1 MVGGGKDAFI
11 GGVHRIALRL
21 DGYYE
26 LVAGSFSSNFDNSKE
41 TGKDLGLAEDRIYK
55 TYQEMAEKESSRSD
69 AIDVVA
75 IVTPNHL
82 HVPIA
87 KIFAEKGIHII
98 CDKPLALSSKEAISL
113 KNIVESKKLIFA
125 LTHNYTGYPM
135 VRHARSLIQ
144 KGDLGSI
151 RVIQAEYPQDWLTTK
166 AEDSGLKQ
174 AEWRTDP
181 KRSGGGGCIGDI
193 GTHAFNLIRF
203 ITGLEIEELS
213 ADIHTFVK
221 GRLLDDNA
229 QIMLRFKGGA
239 KGALWS
245 SQVAVGNENNLKIR
259 IYGENGG
266 IEWRQEDPNYLYY
279 TEFGH
284 PTQRVTRGSGNVS
297 KEAKDVTRIPPGH
310 PEGYLEGFAN
320 IYNDVYKKLYAQIN
334 NQNYDDSNDCYPTIN
349 DGVEGMRFIETVL
362 ESSNPGKVIQPFK
375 SKRYFCSSL
384 MGTTGWSSPFV
395 VGRNCL
401 CISYSLHKNN

>member
-1 MVGGGKDAFI
+1 MDRKIRIGMVGGGKNAFI

-41 TGKDLGLAEDRIYK
+41 TGKDLGLAEDRIYE
-55 TYQEMAEKESSRSD
+55 TYHEMAEKESARSD
-69 AIDVVA
+69 GIDVVA

-82 HVPIA
+82 HIPIA

-98 CDKPLALSSKEAISL
+98 CDKPLALSSEEAINL

-151 RVIQAEYPQDWLTTK
+151 RGIQVEYPQDWLTTK

-181 KRSGGGGCIGDI
+181 KRSGDGGCIGDI

-203 ITGLEIEELS
+203 ITGLEVDELS

-239 KGALWS
+239 KGAIWS

-259 IYGENGG
+259 VFGENGG
-266 IEWRQEDPNYLYY
+266 LEWRQEDPNYLYY
-279 TEFGH
+279 TKFGH
-284 PTQRVTRGSGNVS
+284 PTQRVTRGSNS
-297 KEAKDVTRIPPGH
+297 ASEEANNVTRVPPGH

-320 IYNDVYKKLYAQIN
+320 IYSDVCKSLFAQIN
-334 NQNYDDSNDCYPTIN
+334 NQNYDQSNDCYPTIY

-362 ESSNPGKVIQPFK
+362 ESS
-375 SKRYFCSSL
+375 
-384 MGTTGWSSPFV
+384 
-395 VGRNCL
+395 
-401 CISYSLHKNN
+401 KNNSKWVRFNFK

>member
-1 MVGGGKDAFI
+1 MNRKIRIGMVGGGKDAFI

-41 TGKDLGLAEDRIYK
+41 TGKNLGLAEDRIYE
-55 TYQEMAEKESSRSD
+55 TYQEMAEKESARSD
-69 AIDVVA
+69 GIDVVS

-87 KIFAEKGIHII
+87 KIFANKGIHII
-98 CDKPLALSSKEAISL
+98 CDKPLALSSEEAIDL
-113 KNIVESKKLIFA
+113 KNIVENKKLIFA

-166 AEDSGLKQ
+166 VEDNGLKQ

-181 KRSGGGGCIGDI
+181 KRSGEGGCIGDI

-203 ITGLEIEELS
+203 ITGLEVDELS

-239 KGALWS
+239 KGAIWS

-259 IYGENGG
+259 IFGENGG
-266 IEWRQEDPNYLYY
+266 LEWRQEDPNYLYY
-279 TEFGH
+279 TKFGH
-284 PTQRVTRGSGNVS
+284 PTQRVTRGSGSASV
-297 KEAKDVTRIPPGH
+297 EANDVTRIPPGH

-320 IYNDVYKKLYAQIN
+320 IYSDVYKELFAQIN
-334 NQNYDDSNDCYPTIN
+334 NKKYEQSNNCYPTIY
-349 DGVEGMRFIETVL
+349 DGVEGMKFIETVL
-362 ESSNPGKVIQPFK
+362 ESS
-375 SKRYFCSSL
+375 
-384 MGTTGWSSPFV
+384 
-395 VGRNCL
+395 
-401 CISYSLHKNN
+401 KNNSKWVQFNSK

>member
-1 MVGGGKDAFI
+1 MERKIRIGMVGGGKDAFI

-41 TGKDLGLAEDRIYK
+41 TGKDLGLTEDRIYK

-69 AIDVVA
+69 GIDVVA

-334 NQNYDDSNDCYPTIN
+334 NQNYDDSNDCFPTIN
-349 DGVEGMRFIETVL
+349 DGVEGMRFIETAL
-362 ESSNPGKVIQPFK
+362 ESS
-375 SKRYFCSSL
+375 
-384 MGTTGWSSPFV
+384 
-395 VGRNCL
+395 
-401 CISYSLHKNN
+401 KNNGKWIRFNSK

>member
-41 TGKDLGLAEDRIYK
+41 TGKNLGLAEDRIYK

-69 AIDVVA
+69 GIDVVA

-334 NQNYDDSNDCYPTIN
+334 NQSYDDSNDCYPTIN

-362 ESSNPGKVIQPFK
+362 ESS
-375 SKRYFCSSL
+375 
-384 MGTTGWSSPFV
+384 
-395 VGRNCL
+395 
-401 CISYSLHKNN
+401 KNNSKWVQFNSK

>member
-1 MVGGGKDAFI
+1 MADRKIRIGMVGGGKDAFI
-11 GGVHRIALRL
+11 GEVHRIALRL
-21 DGYYE
+21 DGNYE

-41 TGKDLGLAEDRIYK
+41 TGKKLGLAEDRVYE
-55 TYQEMAEKESSRSD
+55 TYQEMAEKECNRSD
-69 AIDVVA
+69 GIEVVA

-98 CDKPLALSSKEAISL
+98 CDKPLALSSEEAIDL
-113 KNIVESKKLIFA
+113 KQLIKSKKIIFA
-125 LTHNYTGYPM
+125 LTHIYTGYPM
-135 VRHARSLIQ
+135 VRHARALI
-144 KGDLGSI
+144 KKDDIGTI
-151 RVIQAEYPQDWLTTK
+151 RVIQAVYPQDWLTTK
-166 AEDSGLKQ
+166 AEDNGLKQ

-181 KRSGGGGCIGDI
+181 KRSGAGGCIGDI

-203 ITGLEIEELS
+203 IAGLELDELS

-259 IYGENGG
+259 IYGEKGG

-279 TEFGH
+279 TKFGQ
-284 PTQRVTRGSGNVS
+284 PTQKITRGSAKIS
-297 KEAKDVTRIPPGH
+297 KEAKNVTRIPPGH

-320 IYNDVYKKLYAQIN
+320 IYSDVYKELYAHIN
-334 NQNYDDSNDCYPTIN
+334 GQKYDKSNNCYPNIY
-349 DGVEGMRFIETVL
+349 DGIEGMKFIETVL
-362 ESSNPGKVIQPFK
+362 ESNNNN
-375 SKRYFCSSL
+375 SKWIKF
-384 MGTTGWSSPFV
+384 PP
-395 VGRNCL
+395 N
-401 CISYSLHKNN
+401 

>member
-1 MVGGGKDAFI
+1 MDRKIRIGMVGGGKDAFI

-21 DGYYE
+21 DGNYE

-41 TGKDLGLAEDRIYK
+41 TGKDLGLAEDRIYE
-55 TYQEMAEKESSRSD
+55 TYQEMAEKESARSD
-69 AIDVVA
+69 GIHVVA

-98 CDKPLALSSKEAISL
+98 CDKPLALSSEEAIEL
-113 KNIVESKKLIFA
+113 KNIVENNKIIFA

-144 KGDLGSI
+144 KNDLGSI
-151 RVIQAEYPQDWLTTK
+151 RVVQAEYPQDWLTTK

-181 KRSGGGGCIGDI
+181 KRSGNGGCIGDI

-203 ITGLEIEELS
+203 ITGLEVDELS

-239 KGALWS
+239 KGAIWS

-259 IYGENGG
+259 VFGENGG
-266 IEWRQEDPNYLYY
+266 LEWRQEDPNYLYY
-279 TEFGH
+279 TKFGH
-284 PTQRVTRGSGNVS
+284 PTQKITRGSGS
-297 KEAKDVTRIPPGH
+297 ASEEANDVTRIPPGH

-320 IYNDVYKKLYAQIN
+320 IYSDVYKRLFAQTN
-334 NQNYDDSNDCYPTIN
+334 KQNYDQSNDCYPTIY

-362 ESSNPGKVIQPFK
+362 ESNNNNSKWIPFNFK
-375 SKRYFCSSL
+375 
-384 MGTTGWSSPFV
+384 
-395 VGRNCL
+395 
-401 CISYSLHKNN
+401 

>member
-41 TGKDLGLAEDRIYK
+41 TGKNLGLSEDRIYE
-55 TYQEMAEKESSRSD
+55 TYQEMAEKESARSD
-69 AIDVVA
+69 GIDVVS

-87 KIFAEKGIHII
+87 KIFADKGIHVI
-98 CDKPLALSSKEAISL
+98 CDKPLALSSEEAIDL
-113 KNIVESKKLIFA
+113 KNIVESKKIIFA

-151 RVIQAEYPQDWLTTK
+151 RVVQAEYPQDWLTTK

-181 KRSGGGGCIGDI
+181 KRSGNGGCIGDI

-203 ITGLEIEELS
+203 ITGLKVEELS

-221 GRLLDDNA
+221 GRLVDDNA
-229 QIMLRFKGGA
+229 QIMLRFEGGA
-239 KGALWS
+239 KGAIWS

-259 IYGENGG
+259 VFGENGG
-266 IEWRQEDPNYLYY
+266 LEWRQEDPNYLNF
-279 TEFGH
+279 TKFGH
-284 PTQRVTRGSGNVS
+284 PTQRFTRGSGS
-297 KEAKDVTRIPPGH
+297 ASEEANNITRIPAGH

-320 IYNDVYKKLYAQIN
+320 IYGDVSKKLFALIN
-334 NQNYDDSNDCYPTIN
+334 KQKYDSSNDCYPTIY
-349 DGVEGMRFIETVL
+349 DGVEGMKFIETVL
-362 ESSNPGKVIQPFK
+362 ESSNN
-375 SKRYFCSSL
+375 
-384 MGTTGWSSPFV
+384 
-395 VGRNCL
+395 NCKWTQF
-401 CISYSLHKNN
+401 SFD

>member
-41 TGKDLGLAEDRIYK
+41 TGKNLGLAEDRIYK
-55 TYQEMAEKESSRSD
+55 TYQEMAEKESARSD
-69 AIDVVA
+69 GIDVVS

-87 KIFAEKGIHII
+87 KIFANKGIHII
-98 CDKPLALSSKEAISL
+98 CDKPLALSSEETIDL
-113 KNIVESKKLIFA
+113 KNIVENKKLIFA

-166 AEDSGLKQ
+166 VEDNGLKQ

-181 KRSGGGGCIGDI
+181 KRSGEGGCIGDI

-203 ITGLEIEELS
+203 ITGLEVDELS
-213 ADIHTFVK
+213 ADIHTFVE
-221 GRLLDDNA
+221 GRKVDDNA
-229 QIMLRFKGGA
+229 QIMLRFIGGA
-239 KGALWS
+239 KGSIWS

-259 IYGENGG
+259 VYGENAG
-266 IEWRQEDPNYLYY
+266 IEWRQEDPNYLFY
-279 TEFGH
+279 TKYGS
-284 PTQRVTRGSGNVS
+284 PTQKITRGSVNAV
-297 KEAKDVTRIPPGH
+297 KEANDVTRIPPGH

-320 IYNDVYKKLYAQIN
+320 IYSDVSKVLFAKIN
-334 NQNYDDSNDCYPTIN
+334 KQNYEQSNDCYPTIY
-349 DGVEGMRFIETVL
+349 DGIEGMKFIETVL
-362 ESSNPGKVIQPFK
+362 ESSNNN
-375 SKRYFCSSL
+375 SKWIRFNY
-384 MGTTGWSSPFV
+384 
-395 VGRNCL
+395 
-401 CISYSLHKNN
+401 K

>member
-1 MVGGGKDAFI
+1 MERKIRIGMVGGGKDAFI

-69 AIDVVA
+69 GIDVVA

-284 PTQRVTRGSGNVS
+284 PTQRITRGSGNVS

-334 NQNYDDSNDCYPTIN
+334 NQNYDDSNDCFPTIN
-349 DGVEGMRFIETVL
+349 DGVEGMRFIETAL
-362 ESSNPGKVIQPFK
+362 ESS
-375 SKRYFCSSL
+375 
-384 MGTTGWSSPFV
+384 
-395 VGRNCL
+395 
-401 CISYSLHKNN
+401 KNNGKWIRFNSK

>member
-1 MVGGGKDAFI
+1 MDRKIRIGMVGGGKDAFI
-11 GGVHRIALRL
+11 GGVHRIALRI

-55 TYQEMAEKESSRSD
+55 TYQEMAEKESARSD
-69 AIDVVA
+69 GIHVVA

-98 CDKPLALSSKEAISL
+98 CDKPLALSTKEAIEL
-113 KNIVESKKLIFA
+113 KNIVENNKIIFA

-144 KGDLGSI
+144 KNDLGSI
-151 RVIQAEYPQDWLTTK
+151 RVVQAEYPQDWLTTK

-181 KRSGGGGCIGDI
+181 KRSGDGGCIGDI

-203 ITGLEIEELS
+203 ITGLEVDELS

-239 KGALWS
+239 KGAIWS

-259 IYGENGG
+259 VFGENGG
-266 IEWRQEDPNYLYY
+266 LEWRQEDPNYLYY
-279 TEFGH
+279 TKFGQ
-284 PTQRVTRGSGNVS
+284 PTQKITRGSGSANE
-297 KEAKDVTRIPPGH
+297 EANDVTRIPPGH

-320 IYNDVYKKLYAQIN
+320 IYSDVYKRLFAQTN
-334 NQNYDDSNDCYPTIN
+334 NQNYDQSNDCYPTIY

-362 ESSNPGKVIQPFK
+362 ESNNNNSKWVEFNFK
-375 SKRYFCSSL
+375 
-384 MGTTGWSSPFV
+384 
-395 VGRNCL
+395 
-401 CISYSLHKNN
+401 

>member
-1 MVGGGKDAFI
+1 MERKIRIGMVGGGKDAFI

-69 AIDVVA
+69 AIDVVS

-279 TEFGH
+279 TKFGH

-349 DGVEGMRFIETVL
+349 DGVEGMRFIETAL
-362 ESSNPGKVIQPFK
+362 ESS
-375 SKRYFCSSL
+375 
-384 MGTTGWSSPFV
+384 
-395 VGRNCL
+395 
-401 CISYSLHKNN
+401 KNNGKWIRFNSK

>member
-1 MVGGGKDAFI
+1 MERKIRIGMVGGGKDAFI

-41 TGKDLGLAEDRIYK
+41 TGKNLGLAEDRIYK
-55 TYQEMAEKESSRSD
+55 TYQEMAEKESARSD
-69 AIDVVA
+69 GIDVVS

-87 KIFAEKGIHII
+87 KIFANKGIHII
-98 CDKPLALSSKEAISL
+98 CDKPLALSSEEAIDL
-113 KNIVESKKLIFA
+113 KNIVENKKLIFA

-166 AEDSGLKQ
+166 VEDNGLKQ

-181 KRSGGGGCIGDI
+181 KRSGEGGCIGDI

-203 ITGLEIEELS
+203 ITGLEVDELS

-229 QIMLRFKGGA
+229 QIMLRFKKGA
-239 KGALWS
+239 KGAIWS

-259 IYGENGG
+259 VFGENGG
-266 IEWRQEDPNYLYY
+266 LEWKQEDPNYLYH
-279 TEFGH
+279 TKFGH
-284 PTQRVTRGSGNVS
+284 PTQRITRGSNSAG
-297 KEAKDVTRIPPGH
+297 KEANEVTRIPSGH

-320 IYNDVYKKLYAQIN
+320 IYSDVCKVLFAQIN
-334 NQNYDDSNDCYPTIN
+334 KQNYEHSNDCYPTIY
-349 DGVEGMRFIETVL
+349 DGIEGMRFIETVL
-362 ESSNPGKVIQPFK
+362 ESS
-375 SKRYFCSSL
+375 
-384 MGTTGWSSPFV
+384 
-395 VGRNCL
+395 
-401 CISYSLHKNN
+401 KNNSKWVRFN

>member
-1 MVGGGKDAFI
+1 MERKIRIGMVGGGKDAFI

-26 LVAGSFSSNFDNSKE
+26 LIAGSFSSNFDNSKE
-41 TGKDLGLAEDRIYK
+41 TGKSLGLAEDRIYE
-55 TYQEMAEKESSRSD
+55 TYQEMAEKESARSD
-69 AIDVVA
+69 GIDVVS

-87 KIFAEKGIHII
+87 KIFADKGIHVI
-98 CDKPLALSSKEAISL
+98 CDKPLALSSEEAIDL
-113 KNIVESKKLIFA
+113 KNIVENKKIIFA

-151 RVIQAEYPQDWLTTK
+151 RVVQAEYPQDWLTTK

-181 KRSGGGGCIGDI
+181 KRSGNGGCIGDI

-203 ITGLEIEELS
+203 ITGLKVEELS

-221 GRLLDDNA
+221 GRLVDDNA
-229 QIMLRFKGGA
+229 QIMLRFEGGA
-239 KGALWS
+239 KGAIWS

-259 IYGENGG
+259 VFGENGG
-266 IEWRQEDPNYLYY
+266 LEWRQEDPNYLHF
-279 TEFGH
+279 TKFGH
-284 PTQRVTRGSGNVS
+284 PTQRFTRGSGSAS
-297 KEAKDVTRIPPGH
+297 KEANNITRIPAGH

-320 IYNDVYKKLYAQIN
+320 IYSDVSKKLFALIN
-334 NQNYDDSNDCYPTIN
+334 KQKYDSSNDCYPTIY
-349 DGVEGMRFIETVL
+349 DGVEGMKFIETVL
-362 ESSNPGKVIQPFK
+362 ESSNN
-375 SKRYFCSSL
+375 
-384 MGTTGWSSPFV
+384 
-395 VGRNCL
+395 NCKWTRF
-401 CISYSLHKNN
+401 SFD

>member
-1 MVGGGKDAFI
+1 MDRRMRIGMVGGGKDAFI

-21 DGYYE
+21 DGNYE

-41 TGKDLGLAEDRIYK
+41 TGKDLGLAEDRIYE
-55 TYQEMAEKESSRSD
+55 TYQEMAEKESARSD
-69 AIDVVA
+69 GIHVVA

-98 CDKPLALSSKEAISL
+98 CDKPLALSSEEAIEL
-113 KNIVESKKLIFA
+113 KNIVENNKIIFA

-144 KGDLGSI
+144 KNDLGSI
-151 RVIQAEYPQDWLTTK
+151 RVVQAEYPQDWLTTK

-181 KRSGGGGCIGDI
+181 KRSGNGGCIGDI

-203 ITGLEIEELS
+203 ITGLEVDELS

-239 KGALWS
+239 KGAIWS

-259 IYGENGG
+259 VFGENGG
-266 IEWRQEDPNYLYY
+266 LEWRQEDPNYLYY
-279 TEFGH
+279 TKFGH
-284 PTQRVTRGSGNVS
+284 PTQKITRGSGS
-297 KEAKDVTRIPPGH
+297 ASEEANNVTRIPPGH

-320 IYNDVYKKLYAQIN
+320 IYSDVYKRLFAQTN
-334 NQNYDDSNDCYPTIN
+334 KQNYDQSNDCYPTIY

-362 ESSNPGKVIQPFK
+362 ESNNNNSKWIPFNFK
-375 SKRYFCSSL
+375 
-384 MGTTGWSSPFV
+384 
-395 VGRNCL
+395 
-401 CISYSLHKNN
+401 

>member
-1 MVGGGKDAFI
+1 MDRRMRIGMVGGGKDAFI

-21 DGYYE
+21 DGNYE

-41 TGKDLGLAEDRIYK
+41 TGKDLGLAEDRIYE
-55 TYQEMAEKESSRSD
+55 TYQEMAEKESARSD
-69 AIDVVA
+69 GIHVVA

-87 KIFAEKGIHII
+87 KIFAEKGMHII
-98 CDKPLALSSKEAISL
+98 CDKPLALSTKEAIEL
-113 KNIVESKKLIFA
+113 KNIVENNKIIFA

-144 KGDLGSI
+144 KNDLGSI
-151 RVIQAEYPQDWLTTK
+151 RVVQAEYPQDWLTTK

-181 KRSGGGGCIGDI
+181 KRSGDGGCIGDI

-203 ITGLEIEELS
+203 ITGLEVDELS

-239 KGALWS
+239 KGAIWS

-259 IYGENGG
+259 VFGENGG
-266 IEWRQEDPNYLYY
+266 LEWRQEDPNYLYY
-279 TEFGH
+279 TKYGH
-284 PTQRVTRGSGNVS
+284 PTQKITRGSGS
-297 KEAKDVTRIPPGH
+297 ASEEANNVTRIPPGH

-320 IYNDVYKKLYAQIN
+320 IYSDVYKRLFAQTN
-334 NQNYDDSNDCYPTIN
+334 QQNYDQSNDCYPTIY

-362 ESSNPGKVIQPFK
+362 ESNNNNSKWVEFNFK
-375 SKRYFCSSL
+375 
-384 MGTTGWSSPFV
+384 
-395 VGRNCL
+395 
-401 CISYSLHKNN
+401 

>member
-1 MVGGGKDAFI
+1 MDRKIRIGMVGGGKDAFI

-21 DGYYE
+21 DGNYE

-55 TYQEMAEKESSRSD
+55 TYQEMAEKESARSD
-69 AIDVVA
+69 GIHVVA

-98 CDKPLALSSKEAISL
+98 CDKPLALSSEEAIEL
-113 KNIVESKKLIFA
+113 KNIIENNKIIFA

-144 KGDLGSI
+144 KNDLGSI
-151 RVIQAEYPQDWLTTK
+151 RVVQAEYPQDWLTTK

-181 KRSGGGGCIGDI
+181 KRSGDGGCIGDI

-203 ITGLEIEELS
+203 ITGLEVDELS

-239 KGALWS
+239 KGAIWS

-259 IYGENGG
+259 VFGENGG
-266 IEWRQEDPNYLYY
+266 LEWRQEDPNYLYY
-279 TEFGH
+279 TKFGQ
-284 PTQRVTRGSGNVS
+284 PTQKITRGSGS
-297 KEAKDVTRIPPGH
+297 ASEEANDVTRIPPGH

-320 IYNDVYKKLYAQIN
+320 IYSDVYKRLFAQTN
-334 NQNYDDSNDCYPTIN
+334 NQNYDQSNDCYPTIY

-362 ESSNPGKVIQPFK
+362 ESNNNNSKWIPFNFK
-375 SKRYFCSSL
+375 
-384 MGTTGWSSPFV
+384 
-395 VGRNCL
+395 
-401 CISYSLHKNN
+401 

>member
-1 MVGGGKDAFI
+1 MDRRMRIGMVGGGKDAFI

-21 DGYYE
+21 DGNYE

-41 TGKDLGLAEDRIYK
+41 TGKDLGLAEDRIYE
-55 TYQEMAEKESSRSD
+55 TYQEMAEKESARSD
-69 AIDVVA
+69 GIHVVA

-98 CDKPLALSSKEAISL
+98 CDKPLALSSEEAIEL
-113 KNIVESKKLIFA
+113 KNIVENKKIIFA

-144 KGDLGSI
+144 KNDLGSI
-151 RVIQAEYPQDWLTTK
+151 RVVQAEYPQDWLTTK

-181 KRSGGGGCIGDI
+181 KRSGDGGCIGDI

-203 ITGLEIEELS
+203 ITGLEVDELS

-239 KGALWS
+239 KGAIWS

-259 IYGENGG
+259 VFGENGG
-266 IEWRQEDPNYLYY
+266 LEWRQEDPNYLYY
-279 TEFGH
+279 TKFGH
-284 PTQRVTRGSGNVS
+284 PTQKITRGSGS
-297 KEAKDVTRIPPGH
+297 ASEEANDVTRIPPGH

-320 IYNDVYKKLYAQIN
+320 IYSDVYKRLFAQTN
-334 NQNYDDSNDCYPTIN
+334 KQNYDQSNDCYPTIY

-362 ESSNPGKVIQPFK
+362 ESNNNNSKWVEFNFK
-375 SKRYFCSSL
+375 
-384 MGTTGWSSPFV
+384 
-395 VGRNCL
+395 
-401 CISYSLHKNN
+401 

>member
-1 MVGGGKDAFI
+1 MERKIRIGMVGGGKDAFI

-41 TGKDLGLAEDRIYK
+41 TGKNLGLSEDRIYE
-55 TYQEMAEKESSRSD
+55 TYQEMAEKESARSD
-69 AIDVVA
+69 GIDVVS

-87 KIFAEKGIHII
+87 KIFAKKGIHII
-98 CDKPLALSSKEAISL
+98 CDKPLALSSEEAIAL
-113 KNIVESKKLIFA
+113 KNIVENNKIIFA

-144 KGDLGSI
+144 KNDLGSI
-151 RVIQAEYPQDWLTTK
+151 RVVQAEYPQDWLTTK

-181 KRSGGGGCIGDI
+181 KRSGDGGCIGDI

-203 ITGLEIEELS
+203 ITGLDVDELS

-239 KGALWS
+239 KGAIWS

-259 IYGENGG
+259 VFGENGG
-266 IEWRQEDPNYLYY
+266 LEWRQEDPNYLYY
-279 TEFGH
+279 TKFGH
-284 PTQRVTRGSGNVS
+284 PTQKITRGSGS
-297 KEAKDVTRIPPGH
+297 ASEEANNVTRIPPGH

-320 IYNDVYKKLYAQIN
+320 IYSDVYKRLFAQTN
-334 NQNYDDSNDCYPTIN
+334 KQNYDQSNDCYPTIY

-362 ESSNPGKVIQPFK
+362 ESNNNNSKWVEFNFK
-375 SKRYFCSSL
+375 
-384 MGTTGWSSPFV
+384 
-395 VGRNCL
+395 
-401 CISYSLHKNN
+401 

>member
-1 MVGGGKDAFI
+1 MERKIRIGMVGGGKDAFI

-41 TGKDLGLAEDRIYK
+41 TGKDLGLVEDRIYK
-55 TYQEMAEKESSRSD
+55 TYQEMAEKESARSD
-69 AIDVVA
+69 GIDVVA

-98 CDKPLALSSKEAISL
+98 CDKPLALSIKEAISL

-334 NQNYDDSNDCYPTIN
+334 NQSYDDSNDCYPTIN
-349 DGVEGMRFIETVL
+349 DGVEGMRFIETAL
-362 ESSNPGKVIQPFK
+362 ESS
-375 SKRYFCSSL
+375 
-384 MGTTGWSSPFV
+384 
-395 VGRNCL
+395 
-401 CISYSLHKNN
+401 KNNGKWIRFNSK

>member
-1 MVGGGKDAFI
+1 MDRKIRIGMVGGGKNAFI

-41 TGKDLGLAEDRIYK
+41 TGKDLGLAEDRIYE
-55 TYQEMAEKESSRSD
+55 TYHEMAEKESARSD
-69 AIDVVA
+69 GIDVVA

-82 HVPIA
+82 HIPIA

-98 CDKPLALSSKEAISL
+98 CDKPLALSSEEAINL

-135 VRHARSLIQ
+135 VRHARSLIK

-151 RVIQAEYPQDWLTTK
+151 RVIQVEYPQDWLTTK

-181 KRSGGGGCIGDI
+181 KRSGDGGCIGDI

-203 ITGLEIEELS
+203 ITGLEVDELS

-239 KGALWS
+239 KGAIWS

-259 IYGENGG
+259 VFGENGG
-266 IEWRQEDPNYLYY
+266 LEWRQEDPNYLYY
-279 TEFGH
+279 TKFGH
-284 PTQRVTRGSGNVS
+284 PTQRVTRGSAS
-297 KEAKDVTRIPPGH
+297 ASEEANNVTRVPPGH

-320 IYNDVYKKLYAQIN
+320 IYSDVCKSLFAQIN
-334 NQNYDDSNDCYPTIN
+334 NQNYDQSNDCYPTIY

-362 ESSNPGKVIQPFK
+362 ESS
-375 SKRYFCSSL
+375 
-384 MGTTGWSSPFV
+384 
-395 VGRNCL
+395 
-401 CISYSLHKNN
+401 KNNSKWVRFNFK

>member
-41 TGKDLGLAEDRIYK
+41 TGKDLGLTDDRIYE
-55 TYQEMAEKESSRSD
+55 TYQEMAEKESSRQD
-69 AIDVVA
+69 GIDVVS

-87 KIFAEKGIHII
+87 KVFAEKGIHII
-98 CDKPLALSSKEAISL
+98 CDKPLAMSSYEALEL
-113 KNIVESKKLIFA
+113 KNIIERKKLIFA

-135 VRHARSLIQ
+135 VRHARSLVQ
-144 KGDLGSI
+144 KGELGNI

-166 AEDSGLKQ
+166 VEDTGLKQ

-203 ITGLEIEELS
+203 ISGLEIDELS

-239 KGALWS
+239 KGSIWS
-245 SQVAVGNENNLKIR
+245 SQIAVGNENNLKIR
-259 IYGENGG
+259 IYGEKGG
-266 IEWRQEDPNYLYY
+266 IEWKQEDPNYLDF
-279 TEFGH
+279 TIFGQ
-284 PTQRVTRGSGNVS
+284 PTQRITRGGSGANE
-297 KEAKDVTRIPPGH
+297 EANKVTRIPPGH

-320 IYNDVYKKLYAQIN
+320 IYSDVSKDLLDEIN
-334 NQNYDDSNDCYPTIN
+334 KQGYDKSNNCYPTIT

-362 ESSNPGKVIQPFK
+362 KSS
-375 SKRYFCSSL
+375 
-384 MGTTGWSSPFV
+384 
-395 VGRNCL
+395 RNNSNWTRL
-401 CISYSLHKNN
+401 NK

>member
-1 MVGGGKDAFI
+1 MERKIRIGMVGGGKDAFI

-284 PTQRVTRGSGNVS
+284 STQRVTRGSGNVS

-334 NQNYDDSNDCYPTIN
+334 NQNYDDSNDCFPTIN
-349 DGVEGMRFIETVL
+349 DGVEGMRFIETAL
-362 ESSNPGKVIQPFK
+362 ESS
-375 SKRYFCSSL
+375 
-384 MGTTGWSSPFV
+384 
-395 VGRNCL
+395 
-401 CISYSLHKNN
+401 KNNGKWIRFNSK

>member
-1 MVGGGKDAFI
+1 MDRRMRIGMVGGGKDAFI

-21 DGYYE
+21 DGNYE

-41 TGKDLGLAEDRIYK
+41 TGKDLGLAEDRIYE
-55 TYQEMAEKESSRSD
+55 TYQEMAEKESARSD
-69 AIDVVA
+69 GIHVVA

-98 CDKPLALSSKEAISL
+98 CDKPLALSTKEAIEL
-113 KNIVESKKLIFA
+113 KNIVENKKIIFA

-151 RVIQAEYPQDWLTTK
+151 RVVQAEYPQDWLTTK

-181 KRSGGGGCIGDI
+181 KRSGDGGCIGDI

-203 ITGLEIEELS
+203 ITGLEVDELS

-239 KGALWS
+239 KGAIWS

-259 IYGENGG
+259 VFGENGG
-266 IEWRQEDPNYLYY
+266 LEWRQEDPNYLYY
-279 TEFGH
+279 TKFGH
-284 PTQRVTRGSGNVS
+284 PTHKITRGSGS
-297 KEAKDVTRIPPGH
+297 ASEEANEVTRIPPGH

-320 IYNDVYKKLYAQIN
+320 IYSDVYKRLFAQTN
-334 NQNYDDSNDCYPTIN
+334 NQNYDQSNDCYPTIY

-362 ESSNPGKVIQPFK
+362 ESNNNNSKWVEFNFK
-375 SKRYFCSSL
+375 
-384 MGTTGWSSPFV
+384 
-395 VGRNCL
+395 
-401 CISYSLHKNN
+401 

>member
-1 MVGGGKDAFI
+1 MVGGGKNAFI

-21 DGYYE
+21 DGHYE

-41 TGKDLGLAEDRIYK
+41 TGKDLGLADDRVYE
-55 TYQEMAEKESSRSD
+55 TYQEMAEKESGRSD
-69 AIDVVA
+69 GIDVVA

-87 KIFAEKGIHII
+87 KIFAEKGINII
-98 CDKPLALSSKEAISL
+98 CDKPLALSSKEAIDL
-113 KNIVESKKLIFA
+113 KKIVEDKKIVFA

-135 VRHARSLIQ
+135 VRHARSLI
-144 KGDLGSI
+144 KKNELGSL
-151 RVIQAEYPQDWLTTK
+151 RVVQAEYPQDWLTTK

-181 KRSGGGGCIGDI
+181 KRSGGGGSIGDI

-203 ITGLEIEELS
+203 ITGLEVDELS

-266 IEWRQEDPNYLYY
+266 IEWKQEDPNYLYY
-279 TEFGH
+279 TKFGH
-284 PTQRVTRGSGNVS
+284 PTEKITRGSS
-297 KEAKDVTRIPPGH
+297 SSSEDAKEITRIPPGH

-320 IYNDVYKKLYAQIN
+320 IYNDVYKKLSAKIN
-334 NQNYDDSNDCYPTIN
+334 NQKYDDSNDCYPTID

-362 ESSNPGKVIQPFK
+362 ESS
-375 SKRYFCSSL
+375 
-384 MGTTGWSSPFV
+384 
-395 VGRNCL
+395 
-401 CISYSLHKNN
+401 KNNSKWVRFNSK

>member
-1 MVGGGKDAFI
+1 MERKIRIGMVGGGKDAFI

-41 TGKDLGLAEDRIYK
+41 TGKNLGLAEDRIYK
-55 TYQEMAEKESSRSD
+55 TYQEMAEKESARSD
-69 AIDVVA
+69 GIDVVS

-87 KIFAEKGIHII
+87 KIFANKGIHII
-98 CDKPLALSSKEAISL
+98 CDKPLALSSEEAIDL
-113 KNIVESKKLIFA
+113 KNIVENKKLIFA

-166 AEDSGLKQ
+166 VEDNGLKQ

-181 KRSGGGGCIGDI
+181 KRSGEGGCIGDI

-203 ITGLEIEELS
+203 ITGLEVDELS

-229 QIMLRFKGGA
+229 QIMLRFKKGA
-239 KGALWS
+239 KGAIWS

-259 IYGENGG
+259 VYGENGG
-266 IEWRQEDPNYLYY
+266 LEWKQEDPNYLYH
-279 TEFGH
+279 TKFGH
-284 PTQRVTRGSGNVS
+284 PTQIITRGSSSAG
-297 KEAKDVTRIPPGH
+297 KEANEVTRIPSGH

-320 IYNDVYKKLYAQIN
+320 IYSDVCKVLFAQIN
-334 NQNYDDSNDCYPTIN
+334 KQNYEHSNDCYPTIY
-349 DGVEGMRFIETVL
+349 DGIEGMRFIETVL
-362 ESSNPGKVIQPFK
+362 ESS
-375 SKRYFCSSL
+375 
-384 MGTTGWSSPFV
+384 
-395 VGRNCL
+395 
-401 CISYSLHKNN
+401 KNNSKWVRFN

>member
-1 MVGGGKDAFI
+1 MERKIRIGMVGGGKDAFI

-41 TGKDLGLAEDRIYK
+41 TGKNLGLAEDRVYE
-55 TYQEMAEKESSRSD
+55 TYQEMAEKESDRSD
-69 AIDVVA
+69 GIDVVA

-98 CDKPLALSSKEAISL
+98 CDKPLALSSEEAIDL
-113 KNIVESKKLIFA
+113 KKLVKSKKIIFA
-125 LTHNYTGYPM
+125 LTHIYTGYPM
-135 VRHARSLIQ
+135 VRHARALI
-144 KGDLGSI
+144 KKDDIGTI

-166 AEDSGLKQ
+166 AEDNGLKQ

-181 KRSGGGGCIGDI
+181 KRSGAGGCIGDI

-203 ITGLEIEELS
+203 ITGLELDELS

-259 IYGENGG
+259 IYGEKGG

-279 TEFGH
+279 TKFGQ
-284 PTQRVTRGSGNVS
+284 PTQKITRGSAITS
-297 KEAKDVTRIPPGH
+297 KEAKSVTRIPPGH

-320 IYNDVYKKLYAQIN
+320 IYSDVYKELYAHIN
-334 NQNYDDSNDCYPTIN
+334 GQKYDKSNNCYPNIY
-349 DGVEGMRFIETVL
+349 DGIEGMKFIETVL
-362 ESSNPGKVIQPFK
+362 ESNNNNGKWIKFNP
-375 SKRYFCSSL
+375 
-384 MGTTGWSSPFV
+384 
-395 VGRNCL
+395 N
-401 CISYSLHKNN
+401 

>member
-1 MVGGGKDAFI
+1 MVGGGEGAFI

-21 DGYYE
+21 DGHYE
-26 LVAGSFSSNFDNSKE
+26 LVAGCFSSNFDNSKI
-41 TGKDLGLAEDRIYK
+41 TGSKLGLSDERIYE
-55 TYQEMAEKESSRSD
+55 TFQEMAQKESARPD
-69 AIDVVA
+69 GIDVVS

-82 HVPIA
+82 HVPVA

-98 CDKPLALSSKEAISL
+98 CDKPLAFSSEEANSL
-113 KNIVESKKLIFA
+113 KNLVENKKLIFA

-135 VRHARSLIQ
+135 VRHARSLI
-144 KGDLGSI
+144 KEGDLGSL

-166 AEDSGLKQ
+166 AEDTGLKQ

-181 KRSGGGGCIGDI
+181 KKSGVGGCIGDI

-203 ITGLEIEELS
+203 ITGLEVDELS

-229 QIMLRFKGGA
+229 QIMIRFKEGA
-239 KGALWS
+239 KGAIWS

-266 IEWRQEDPNYLYY
+266 LEWKQEDPNYLYY
-279 TEFGH
+279 TKYGH
-284 PTQRVTRGSGNVS
+284 PTQKITRGSSSAG
-297 KEAKDVTRIPPGH
+297 KEANDVTRIHPGH

-320 IYNDVYKKLYAQIN
+320 IYSDVSKVLFAHINKK
-334 NQNYDDSNDCYPTIN
+334 NYDQSNVCYPTIYN
-349 DGVEGMRFIETVL
+349 GIEGMKFIESVI
-362 ESSNPGKVIQPFK
+362 ESSNNN
-375 SKRYFCSSL
+375 SKWVRFNY
-384 MGTTGWSSPFV
+384 
-395 VGRNCL
+395 
-401 CISYSLHKNN
+401 K

>member
-1 MVGGGKDAFI
+1 MDRRMRIGMVGGGKDAFI

-21 DGYYE
+21 DGNYE

-41 TGKDLGLAEDRIYK
+41 TGKDLGLAEDRIYE
-55 TYQEMAEKESSRSD
+55 TYQEMAEKESARSD
-69 AIDVVA
+69 GIHVVA

-98 CDKPLALSSKEAISL
+98 CDKPLALSSEEAIAL
-113 KNIVESKKLIFA
+113 KNIVENNKIIFA

-144 KGDLGSI
+144 KNDLGSI
-151 RVIQAEYPQDWLTTK
+151 RVVQAEYPQDWLTTK

-181 KRSGGGGCIGDI
+181 KRSGDGGCIGDI

-203 ITGLEIEELS
+203 ITGLEVDELS

-239 KGALWS
+239 KGAIWS

-259 IYGENGG
+259 VFGENGG
-266 IEWRQEDPNYLYY
+266 LEWRQEDPNYLYY
-279 TEFGH
+279 TKFGH
-284 PTQRVTRGSGNVS
+284 PTQKITRGSGS
-297 KEAKDVTRIPPGH
+297 ASGEANNVTRIPPGH

-320 IYNDVYKKLYAQIN
+320 IYSDVYKRLFAQTN
-334 NQNYDDSNDCYPTIN
+334 KQNYDQSIDCYPTIY

-362 ESSNPGKVIQPFK
+362 ESNNNNSKWIPFNFK
-375 SKRYFCSSL
+375 
-384 MGTTGWSSPFV
+384 
-395 VGRNCL
+395 
-401 CISYSLHKNN
+401 

>member
-1 MVGGGKDAFI
+1 MDRKIRIGMVGGGKNAFI

-41 TGKDLGLAEDRIYK
+41 TGKDLGLAEDRIYE
-55 TYQEMAEKESSRSD
+55 TYHEMAEKESARSD
-69 AIDVVA
+69 GIDVVA

-82 HVPIA
+82 HIPIA

-98 CDKPLALSSKEAISL
+98 CDKPLALSSEEAINL

-135 VRHARSLIQ
+135 VRHARSLIK

-203 ITGLEIEELS
+203 ITGLEVDELS

-239 KGALWS
+239 KGAIWS

-259 IYGENGG
+259 VFGENGG
-266 IEWRQEDPNYLYY
+266 LEWRQEDPNYLYY
-279 TEFGH
+279 TKFGH
-284 PTQRVTRGSGNVS
+284 PTQRVTRGSAS
-297 KEAKDVTRIPPGH
+297 ASEEANNVTRVPPGH

-320 IYNDVYKKLYAQIN
+320 IYSDVCKSLFAQIN
-334 NQNYDDSNDCYPTIN
+334 NQNYDQSNDCYPTIY

-362 ESSNPGKVIQPFK
+362 ESS
-375 SKRYFCSSL
+375 
-384 MGTTGWSSPFV
+384 
-395 VGRNCL
+395 
-401 CISYSLHKNN
+401 KNNSKWVRFNFK

>member
-1 MVGGGKDAFI
+1 MVNRRIRIGMVGGGKDAFI

-21 DGYYE
+21 DGNYE
-26 LVAGSFSSNFDNSKE
+26 LVAGSFSSNFNNSKE
-41 TGKDLGLAEDRIYK
+41 TGKDLGLAEDRIYE
-55 TYQEMAEKESSRSD
+55 TYQEMAEKESARSD
-69 AIDVVA
+69 GIHVVA

-98 CDKPLALSSKEAISL
+98 CDKPLALSVEEAIEL
-113 KNIVESKKLIFA
+113 KNIVENNEIIFA

-135 VRHARSLIQ
+135 VRHARSLI
-144 KGDLGSI
+144 KKNELGSL

-166 AEDSGLKQ
+166 VEDSGLKQ

-203 ITGLEIEELS
+203 ITGLEVDELS

-221 GRLLDDNA
+221 GRLVDDNA

-239 KGALWS
+239 KGTIWS

-259 IYGENGG
+259 IFGENGG
-266 IEWRQEDPNYLYY
+266 LEWRQEDPNYLYH
-279 TEFGH
+279 TKFGH
-284 PTQRVTRGSGNVS
+284 PTQKITRGSNS
-297 KEAKDVTRIPPGH
+297 ASEEANNVTRIPPGH

-320 IYNDVYKKLYAQIN
+320 IYSDVYKRLFAQTN
-334 NQNYDDSNDCYPTIN
+334 NQNYDQSNDCYPNIY
-349 DGVEGMRFIETVL
+349 DGIEGMEFIETVL
-362 ESSNPGKVIQPFK
+362 ESSNNNSKWTPFNFK
-375 SKRYFCSSL
+375 
-384 MGTTGWSSPFV
+384 
-395 VGRNCL
+395 
-401 CISYSLHKNN
+401 

>member
-1 MVGGGKDAFI
+1 MDRKIRIGMVGGGKDAFI

-21 DGYYE
+21 DGNYE
-26 LVAGSFSSNFDNSKE
+26 LVAGSFSSNFNNSKD

-55 TYQEMAEKESSRSD
+55 TYQEMAEKESARSD
-69 AIDVVA
+69 GIHVVA

-98 CDKPLALSSKEAISL
+98 CDKPLALSSEEAIEL
-113 KNIVESKKLIFA
+113 KNIVENNEIIFA

-135 VRHARSLIQ
+135 VRHARSLI
-144 KGDLGSI
+144 KKNELGSL

-166 AEDSGLKQ
+166 VEDSGLKQ

-203 ITGLEIEELS
+203 ITGLEIDELS

-239 KGALWS
+239 KGAIWS

-259 IYGENGG
+259 VFGENGG
-266 IEWRQEDPNYLYY
+266 LEWRQEDPNYLYY
-279 TEFGH
+279 TKFGH
-284 PTQRVTRGSGNVS
+284 PTQKITRGSGS
-297 KEAKDVTRIPPGH
+297 ASEEANNVTRIPPGH

-320 IYNDVYKKLYAQIN
+320 IYSDVYKRLFAQTN
-334 NQNYDDSNDCYPTIN
+334 KQNYDQSNDCYPTIY

-362 ESSNPGKVIQPFK
+362 ESNNNNSKWIPFNFK
-375 SKRYFCSSL
+375 
-384 MGTTGWSSPFV
+384 
-395 VGRNCL
+395 
-401 CISYSLHKNN
+401 